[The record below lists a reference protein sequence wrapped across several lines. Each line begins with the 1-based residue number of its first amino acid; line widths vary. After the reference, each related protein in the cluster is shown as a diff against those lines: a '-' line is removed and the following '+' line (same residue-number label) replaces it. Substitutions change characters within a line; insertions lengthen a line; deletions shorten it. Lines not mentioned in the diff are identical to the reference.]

1 MHHARFLKRAASL
14 GLALLLL
21 VGTAPSHAFAT
32 EETDKHPREI
42 VGDQVVYVS
51 LEGELQI
58 EGSKKTKDNTQ
69 FTFILEPYTNND
81 PVPTECEET
90 IQGAGEFEFDEIMFT
105 TPGIHRYTVVE
116 EEGNADGYVY
126 DDTVYHITLTVY
138 WENKKLS
145 ASYVVREGEETAKND
160 DILFINTYSDEPEEE
175 EPETSPGVSPGPG
188 VSPSPSPSQNPEV
201 SPEPSQ
207 DVEPNPE
214 VSPEPSQ
221 DVEPNPEVSPEP
233 SQDVEPNPEE
243 SPKPSEEVEPS
254 PSQSTNPTETVTPT
268 TSTKPTTTTTT
279 TTTSTGST
287 PKTGDETNNT
297 VWYLL
302 LGIVAVGLIGCI
314 GYLRASR
321 KHSR

>member
-1 MHHARFLKRAASL
+1 MAV
-14 GLALLLL
+14 ALLLL
-21 VGTAPSHAFAT
+21 ISLIPSSAFADDQ
-32 EETDKHPREI
+32 EEVIAKGNPGEQSVTLA
-42 VGDQVVYVS
+42 
-51 LEGELQI
+51 LEGELQV
-58 EGSKKTKDNTQ
+58 EGNKTRDTTRFHFVLKRENTA
-69 FTFILEPYTNND
+69 EP
-81 PVPTECEET
+81 EEYEESVD
-90 IQGAGEFEFDEIMFT
+90 GAGTFTFDEITFT
-105 TPGIHRYTVVE
+105 KPGHYYYTVDQVE
-116 EEGNADGYVY
+116 GDATGYTY
-126 DDTVYHITLTVY
+126 DTAIYDIIVTVY
-138 WENKKLS
+138 WEGNTLY
-145 ASYVVREGEETAKND
+145 ATYEGSKDGGTEKVTD
-160 DILFINTYSDEPEEE
+160 VLFINTYSDEPEEE

-188 VSPSPSPSQNPEV
+188 VSPNPGVSPSPSPSQKPEV

-207 DVEPNPE
+207 DV
-214 VSPEPSQ
+214 V
-221 DVEPNPEVSPEP
+221 PNPEVSPEP

-279 TTTSTGST
+279 TTTTTGST

-302 LGIVAVGLIGCI
+302 LGIVAIGLIGCI

>member
-1 MHHARFLKRAASL
+1 MAV
-14 GLALLLL
+14 ALLLL
-21 VGTAPSHAFAT
+21 ISLIPSSAFADDQ
-32 EETDKHPREI
+32 EEVIAKGNPGEQSVTLA
-42 VGDQVVYVS
+42 
-51 LEGELQI
+51 LEGELQV
-58 EGSKKTKDNTQ
+58 EGNKTRDTTRFHFVLKRENTA
-69 FTFILEPYTNND
+69 EP
-81 PVPTECEET
+81 EEYEESVD
-90 IQGAGEFEFDEIMFT
+90 GAGTFTFDEITFT
-105 TPGIHRYTVVE
+105 KPGHYYYTVDQVE
-116 EEGNADGYVY
+116 GDATGYTY
-126 DDTVYHITLTVY
+126 DTAIYDIIVTVY
-138 WENKKLS
+138 WEGNTLY
-145 ASYVVREGEETAKND
+145 ATYEGSKDGGTEKVTD
-160 DILFINTYSDEPEEE
+160 VLFINTYSDEPEEE

-188 VSPSPSPSQNPEV
+188 VSPNPGVSPTPGVSPSPSPSQ
-201 SPEPSQ
+201 
-207 DVEPNPE
+207 NPE

-302 LGIVAVGLIGCI
+302 LGIVAIGLIGCI

>member
-58 EGSKKTKDNTQ
+58 EGGKKTKDNTQ
-69 FTFILEPYTNND
+69 FTFILEPYSSDD
-81 PVPTECEET
+81 PVPAECEET

-279 TTTSTGST
+279 TTTTTGST

-302 LGIVAVGLIGCI
+302 LGIVAIGLIGCI

>member
-1 MHHARFLKRAASL
+1 
-14 GLALLLL
+14 
-21 VGTAPSHAFAT
+21 
-32 EETDKHPREI
+32 
-42 VGDQVVYVS
+42 VVYVS

-58 EGSKKTKDNTQ
+58 EGGKKTKDNTQ

-116 EEGNADGYVY
+116 EEGTADGYVY
-126 DDTVYHITLTVY
+126 DDTVYHITLSVY
-138 WENKKLS
+138 WENQKLS

-188 VSPSPSPSQNPEV
+188 VSPNPGVSPTPGVSPSPSPSQ
-201 SPEPSQ
+201 
-207 DVEPNPE
+207 NPE

-279 TTTSTGST
+279 TTTTTGST